1 MVTCTA
7 TTWRAITAVTVGDA
21 LAAGAWA
28 IDLDFEARRFVELDG
43 YPGDLTQTEHSIVS
57 AGFRRFGG
65 GVVPPFDE
73 RTAPSVGN
81 DAALRRTADPGQRR
95 RSRLPQR
102 PAEPRTPRPS
112 HRHRL
117 SVTTRTGSDTAEGRK
132 GKRAMPP
139 QRTLVTGSHL
149 MRFVIVN
156 R

>member
-28 IDLDFEARRFVELDG
+28 IDLDFEARRVVELDG
-43 YPGDLTQTEHSIVS
+43 YPGDLTQTEQSIVS
-57 AGFRRFGG
+57 PCFGGFGG
-65 GVVPPFDE
+65 GAFRPVAEGPP
-73 RTAPSVGN
+73 PSVGN
-81 DAALRRTADPGQRR
+81 DAALRRAADPGQRR

-112 HRHRL
+112 LRHRL